1 MKGIVPGLLL
11 MVVATLQPR
20 PAAAQDPNDPLLN
33 MQAIAQ
39 ALGVQ
44 CAYCHVRQTD
54 NSTDFQAD
62 TNPKKDIARQMIAM
76 TREIN
81 ARVQAA
87 SGKAAGQAA
96 SVHCLT
102 CHRGTPVPQKL
113 TDIVLRTLRDKGPD
127 AAVAEYKELRQKFY
141 ARDTYDFSETDLLN
155 LAQRLADAQT
165 RRCDR
170 ADDDEPG
177 VQPEVRAELYR
188 PVSRVRP
195 ETRHRH
201 GHRAAEKGA
210 RDRTGEWNRERVPVA
225 AGTKPKSPLAQ
236 VRRTRWRN
244 TPPRSV
250 WSVSG

>member
-1 MKGIVPGLLL
+1 MKRIVPGLLL

-20 PAAAQDPNDPLLN
+20 QAAAQDPNDPLLN

-62 TNPKKDIARQMIAM
+62 TNPKKAIARQMIAM

-96 SVHCLT
+96 NVHCLT
-102 CHRGTPVPQKL
+102 CHRGTPIPQKL
-113 TDIVLRTLRDKGPD
+113 TDIMLRTLRDKGPD
-127 AAVAEYKELRQKFY
+127 AAIAEYKELRQKFY

-155 LAQRLADAQT
+155 LAQRLADA
-165 RRCDR
+165 RP
-170 ADDDEPG
+170 DDAIALMMMNLEF
-177 VQPEVRAELYR
+177 
-188 PVSRVRP
+188 
-195 ETRHRH
+195 
-201 GHRAAEKGA
+201 
-210 RDRTGEWNRERVPVA
+210 N
-225 AGTKPKSPLAQ
+225 PKSTRSYLVLSRAYVRKRDNDMAIAQ
-236 VRRTRWRN
+236 LKKALEIEPENGIVKGYLSQLEPNPNRR
-244 TPPRSV
+244 
-250 WSVSG
+250 